1 MLETRNI
8 DSVTYLVGQT
18 YSSVREEHV
27 KTVHL
32 ETGNRQRHSHIVAVA
47 PVDVEFG

>member
-1 MLETRNI
+1 ML
-8 DSVTYLVGQT
+8 QT
-18 YSSVREEHV
+18 YSSVREERV

-32 ETGNRQRHSHIVAVA
+32 EVGNRQRHIHIVAVA